1 MVTLTEM
8 YTHSCGSSG
17 KIIYI
22 QFSTIINGQN
32 LELIESITLP
42 GDKSL
47 IVVNIKAREIQ
58 TIV

>member
-8 YTHSCGSSG
+8 HIHSCGSSG
-17 KIIYI
+17 KITYI
-22 QFSTIINGQN
+22 QLSTIINCQN

-47 IVVNIKAREIQ
+47 IVVTLQAREIQ
-58 TIV
+58 TTV